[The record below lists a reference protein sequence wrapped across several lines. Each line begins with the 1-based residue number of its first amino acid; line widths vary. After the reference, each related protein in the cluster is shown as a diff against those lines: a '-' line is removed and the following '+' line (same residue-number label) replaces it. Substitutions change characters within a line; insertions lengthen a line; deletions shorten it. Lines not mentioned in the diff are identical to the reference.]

1 MNSCSVVVLVL
12 CVVLFAKSLAGF
24 GHPFFP
30 IHDGDNGDSP
40 PQIVGLFF
48 LSAVVLFFSR
58 CAVQHRSIFM
68 CNIGRFGN
76 SQDCVDAC
84 PRLNWFQNVKN
95 NFCGP
100 TNQSI
105 NQSIGPNFHR
115 GQHATVAG

>member
-48 LSAVVLFFSR
+48 SARWFCSSLGVQCNTVQSV
-58 CAVQHRSIFM
+58 CAILGVSAIHKIVWMRA
-68 CNIGRFGN
+68 
-76 SQDCVDAC
+76 QD
-84 PRLNWFQNVKN
+84 
-95 NFCGP
+95 
-100 TNQSI
+100 
-105 NQSIGPNFHR
+105 
-115 GQHATVAG
+115 